1 MKEGGRLRRPSLF
14 LALTKIKVYT
24 KYKIYR
30 KIQIFMLE

>member
-1 MKEGGRLRRPSLF
+1 MKEGGRMRRPSLF
-14 LALTKIKVYT
+14 LGLYEIKVYT